1 MSSLD
6 RPAAKPFLMSLASS
20 ALNIRMSPVVITPV
34 AAVSGQHIVVLG
46 VVVDARTETDRGGK
60 RSIAGGSG
68 EFRVDVSALI
78 GETAGALVLAIGL
91 CSGHPS
97 LGHCSPSCRTK
108 ARRGRSREEFVDL
121 VSRQNILDDEKVA
134 ECFEKGK
141 PAYPATSALGGV

>member
-1 MSSLD
+1 
-6 RPAAKPFLMSLASS
+6 
-20 ALNIRMSPVVITPV
+20 
-34 AAVSGQHIVVLG
+34 

-108 ARRGRSREEFVDL
+108 VRGRSREEFVDL

-134 ECFEKGK
+134 GCFEKGK
-141 PAYPATSALGGV
+141 TGISGNSALGGV